1 LIKKTMIKP
10 LMLAAAASIAAPA
23 AFAGGLY
30 VNTEANSSYSGS
42 NYTNTT
48 TDLHVGYEGGNEGFG
63 YYVQGGPAIVAADGV
78 DSDWRF
84 SGKVGANV
92 DATEKLNFYGEVS
105 LLTAD
110 SDTSDDSSWG
120 TKLGA
125 KYKF

>member
-1 LIKKTMIKP
+1 MIKP
-10 LMLAAAASIAAPA
+10 LLLVAAASFAAPA

-30 VNTEANSSYSGS
+30 VNTEANSSFTGS
-42 NYTNTT
+42 NYSSTT
-48 TDLHVGYEGGNEGFG
+48 TDLHLGYEGGNDGFD
-63 YYVQGGPAIVAADGV
+63 YYVQGGRAIVADDGV

-92 DATEKLNFYGEVS
+92 AATEKLDFYGELS

-110 SDTSDDSSWG
+110 ADTDNDSAWG
-120 TKLGA
+120 TKIGA